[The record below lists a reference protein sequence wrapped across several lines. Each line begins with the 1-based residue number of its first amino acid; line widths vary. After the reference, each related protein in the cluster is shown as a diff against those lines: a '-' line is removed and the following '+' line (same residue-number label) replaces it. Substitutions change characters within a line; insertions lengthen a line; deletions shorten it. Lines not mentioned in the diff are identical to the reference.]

1 MGRERPLS
9 SSSGERRGTRRHPRR
24 SAVHSSRVRGSTL
37 NHPKLG
43 LPIVAV
49 VLALVVS
56 ATGCGG
62 DDEGSETGTAGTQP
76 QAGSETSPEGS
87 DDSAGG
93 SEGSSADRARSG
105 AGNRADEGSGG
116 AGAPRTGDAVH
127 RRSLARYL
135 AARYA
140 RTPWYPLIRRIKVTG
155 SEVRI
160 YMNFPPESD
169 DESPPL
175 LACTAVLS
183 YGRQVRDVF
192 VYGSPTPQGRTVILK
207 RC

>member
-1 MGRERPLS
+1 
-9 SSSGERRGTRRHPRR
+9 
-24 SAVHSSRVRGSTL
+24 VRGSTL

-62 DDEGSETGTAGTQP
+62 GGDDEGSDTGTGGTQP
-76 QAGSETSPEGS
+76 QAGTETSPNGS
-87 DDSAGG
+87 GDSAAG
-93 SEGSSADRARSG
+93 SEGSSADRAQSG
-105 AGNRADEGSGG
+105 AGNPADGGSGG
-116 AGAPRTGDAVH
+116 AGAPRTGDPVH

-155 SEVRI
+155 SEVRV

-192 VYGSPTPQGRTVILK
+192 VYGSPTPQGQNVILK